1 MRVEA
6 ELCGGRSLFLTL
18 HQREEPLSVLLP
30 LPLVLAHCFQFGL
43 GAAGILVSPFQVNDQ
58 RLLLGE
64 PPLRFNYIALQLPQF
79 IQKYI
84 VKHQPN
90 APSCRTKAENGPA
103 QPKNAE
109 AVRRLLGGFG

>member
-1 MRVEA
+1 M
-6 ELCGGRSLFLTL
+6 
-18 HQREEPLSVLLP
+18 LP